1 MMQSRQR
8 KELVEKAGSKELKVK
23 EEKRKRG
30 LKNPKQER
38 LVSNGSP
45 TL

>member
-8 KELVEKAGSKELKVK
+8 KELVEKAGSKELKGK
-23 EEKRKRG
+23 EENWKRG
-30 LKNPKQER
+30 LQNPKQER
-38 LVSNGSP
+38 LDSNASP